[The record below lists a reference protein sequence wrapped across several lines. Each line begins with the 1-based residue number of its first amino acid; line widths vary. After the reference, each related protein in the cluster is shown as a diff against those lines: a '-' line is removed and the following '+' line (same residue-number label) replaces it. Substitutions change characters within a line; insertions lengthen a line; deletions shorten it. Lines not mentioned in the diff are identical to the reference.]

1 MYSYHADQWILFFFI
16 YSLIGWIWECLYVG
30 IQTRKLVNRG
40 FMHGPCL
47 PIYGFGAI
55 AILFVT
61 LPVKESPYLVFILGM
76 LSASLLELVTGEV
89 MEKLF
94 KVRYW
99 DYRKMPLN
107 IKGYIC
113 LPASLLWGGASIL
126 LTFILHPPLE
136 KLILSLPYGYSELIS
151 LILTLAVGIDFS
163 QSFSEA
169 MDLRAILVKMNE
181 ANDQIKRVSKRI
193 EVIQAFVMAD
203 LEEKIKEIEETG
215 KMEGLEKLVQAAK
228 ENLSSISE
236 RSMKKSMR
244 ILHRNPFAVSDQ
256 YKEALEHFKSMSLS
270 KFEKKKD

>member
-30 IQTRKLVNRG
+30 FQTRKLVNRG

-151 LILTLAVGIDFS
+151 LVLTLAAGIDFS
-163 QSFSEA
+163 QSFNEA